1 MQMLRNIIFI
11 YKQSIIIHS
20 CVLRHFDWLIGLD
33 ELLVIPDLKSKKNK
47 INDDFVFFLSY

>member
-1 MQMLRNIIFI
+1 MLRNIIFI

>member
-11 YKQSIIIHS
+11 CIIIHS